1 MSTSPL
7 AIGYFFPRQSRGLS
21 LVANMTV
28 TERCATSRYYCL
40 TPVYPWFALS
50 VTYKEY
56 VENLY
61 IARKMVSYPL
71 RLRREAEGMC
81 R

>member
-1 MSTSPL
+1 MLVSL
-7 AIGYFFPRQSRGLS
+7 AFVICVKPASDTTLQKQE
-21 LVANMTV
+21 N
-28 TERCATSRYYCL
+28 YC
-40 TPVYPWFALS
+40 
-50 VTYKEY
+50 YKEY